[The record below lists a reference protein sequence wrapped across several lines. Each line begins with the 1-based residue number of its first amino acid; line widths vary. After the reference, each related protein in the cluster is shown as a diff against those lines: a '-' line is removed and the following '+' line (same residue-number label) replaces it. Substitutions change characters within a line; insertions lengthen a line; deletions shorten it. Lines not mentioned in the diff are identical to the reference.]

1 MDIWDTNPSL
11 LTATRAQACTWR
23 LPIGNSPSPFSS
35 RTDPTRD
42 LQNSTDNYTVNKT
55 GQKIVSDREVNGGI
69 ASVTSVPHA
78 QSTVQNL
85 TGARTLHL
93 PELGTSIL
101 HTRCTQNTQVRVM
114 FLLSLL
120 HDAASISSSIPA
132 LRRIGA
138 VTQIP
143 LPVSRPNYLLPQGQP
158 KWPYIPPISLK
169 IKPKIGSEISQIYST
184 LGSHP
189 SYGPVVCRT
198 ARVITIDENANC
210 QLQYRY
216 RTVLYR
222 YRTVPYQYR
231 VSYRTGTVQI
241 RTTAHPVPYTTVRTV
256 RYGRNYGRKYRTV
269 FYRTVRNLLYCTK
282 HNSEAYLNP
291 TPVYLNNR
299 RSFPRTSRVPLARDP
314 GQHSTGIPVLAP
326 TCGGPGSRARGTREV
341 RGNHRKAPPPPRGG
355 RRKLL

>member
-1 MDIWDTNPSL
+1 MAAL
-11 LTATRAQACTWR
+11 LHPPGFPAYTQFVWATYLILWTSGTPILHYLPQRAQACTWR

-55 GQKIVSDREVNGGI
+55 CQKIVSDREVNGGI

-101 HTRCTQNTQVRVM
+101 HTQCTQNTQLRVI

-132 LRRIGA
+132 LRRIGT

-184 LGSHP
+184 LGSHL

-216 RTVLYR
+216 CTVPYYTGTVR
-222 YRTVPYQYR
+222 YRTSTVSATVPVLSKYVQPRIPYRTLQYGRYGTVGTTVGSTGLYSTVPYVTYCTAQ
-231 VSYRTGTVQI
+231 S
-241 RTTAHPVPYTTVRTV
+241 TTARH
-256 RYGRNYGRKYRTV
+256 
-269 FYRTVRNLLYCTK
+269 
-282 HNSEAYLNP
+282 
-291 TPVYLNNR
+291 
-299 RSFPRTSRVPLARDP
+299 TSIQLP
-314 GQHSTGIPVLAP
+314 SI
-326 TCGGPGSRARGTREV
+326 
-341 RGNHRKAPPPPRGG
+341 
-355 RRKLL
+355 